1 MIGVRV
7 DVDTVRDAKMLPHT
21 LELLRERE
29 IRASFFVTTG
39 VDETYRNYK
48 NYLNPARLLF
58 SGAIQRYG
66 MDIFTGLLSKMAVQ
80 DTPEIG
86 LILDEG
92 HELGLHGV
100 DHFWWMNNL
109 GGVGREEIS
118 SQISRGS
125 DLFEGAFGFQPRCF
139 AAPGF
144 KTSADFLSAL
154 DDFDFKYSSDF
165 IGHEF
170 FYPSNNGTT
179 FKTMQMPVSLD
190 LERHDEGEARDKLKN
205 QMASGYSVFYFHPS
219 SEPVFRRE
227 LLEEA
232 LDLVSGSAKPLG
244 EMV

>member
-29 IRASFFVTTG
+29 MRASFFVTTG

-58 SGAIQRYG
+58 SRAIQRYG
-66 MDIFTGLLSKMAVQ
+66 MDMFTGLLSKRAVQ

-100 DHFWWMNNL
+100 DHFRWMNNL
-109 GGVGREEIS
+109 EGVGREEIS
-118 SQISRGS
+118 SWISSGC
-125 DLFEGAFGFQPRCF
+125 DLFEGVFGFQPRCF

-144 KTSADFLSAL
+144 KTSAVFLSVL
-154 DDFDFKYSSDF
+154 DEFDFKYSSDF
-165 IGHEF
+165 MGQGF
-170 FYPSNNGTT
+170 FYPSNNGTI
-179 FKTMQMPVSLD
+179 FKTIQRPVSID
-190 LERHDEGEARDKLKN
+190 LERHDERDALDKLKN
-205 QMASGYSVFYFHPS
+205 QMARGYSVFYFHPS
-219 SEPVFRRE
+219 FMPVFRRKI
-227 LLEEA
+227 LEKA
-232 LDLVSGSAKPLG
+232 LDMVADSARPLG
-244 EMV
+244 ELV